1 MDLQVYYKK
10 LREVR
15 EQIAGDDAIVVSKAT
30 ADGGREGVMSEV
42 PKATAANLIVEDR
55 ARLATSDEEAQY
67 RKATEEAVWKAQ
79 EALLAKRVQMAVISD
94 AQFQSMKDAQR
105 KSKA

>member
-15 EQIAGDDAIVVSKAT
+15 EQIVGDDAIVVSKAT

-55 ARLATSDEEAQY
+55 ARLATSDEEAQ
-67 RKATEEAVWKAQ
+67 
-79 EALLAKRVQMAVISD
+79 
-94 AQFQSMKDAQR
+94 
-105 KSKA
+105 